1 MPRSSVSGLTNTL
14 VHLGYLDRDESGVY
28 RVGSQVLSVAYP
40 LLARFKIRQAAR
52 PFMRDFAVRAGG
64 NVSMA
69 MSNGLHA
76 IMLDV
81 TRSDDTVVS
90 DYISDI
96 GFSVPLYSTAVGRA
110 ILSLLT
116 SGERSA
122 LHTRTLETAPHLAGE
137 TSGADRG
144 PDDYRTEKRAR
155 GKE

>member
-1 MPRSSVSGLTNTL
+1 MRISDWSSDVCSSDLN
-14 VHLGYLDRDESGVY
+14 ESGAY

-110 ILSLLT
+110 ILSLMT

-122 LHTRTLETAPHLAGE
+122 LHTRTLERSEEPKSELQPLMRISYAVFCL
-137 TSGADRG
+137 
-144 PDDYRTEKRAR
+144 K
-155 GKE
+155 